1 MVNNKK
7 SILVFGGSDYQLS
20 LIKKC
25 KMIGLFTVAIDPN
38 PEAEAQSYVDAFEV
52 VGGQDFEKTCAV
64 IEKHNINAIITAATD
79 KPLVMM
85 ARVAQK
91 YNLSFYSKETAILA
105 TNKFLMK
112 EKFIE
117 NNIPCAQGR
126 LIESIPED
134 MNFPIVVKPIDNSGS
149 RGVILCDNRAKAEKV
164 FEEAKAH
171 TRQSKLMAEEVVEGT
186 EYSIESLH
194 YNGKTKIIQ
203 ITEKIVTPLPY
214 FIELGHIQPGE
225 ISNEIYTKLENLM
238 SEVST
243 VFGFDNCGSHNEVK
257 IQGDKITLIEVSPR
271 IGGDFISSLLVE
283 SSTGISMEKALIE
296 ISLGQEPNIPS
307 LTNQASGI
315 FFFHFKEGILKSIN
329 NIEEI
334 LNLSEVV
341 YYKLDLKPGDEIPKI
356 TIGSDRYGY
365 VILKADNRE
374 KLLNLK
380 KEIFSAIHTEIE

>member
-1 MVNNKK
+1 MLNNKK

-20 LIKKC
+20 IIKKC
-25 KMIGLFTVAIDPN
+25 KILGLFTVVIDPN
-38 PEAEAQSYVDAFEV
+38 PEAEAQSYANAFEV
-52 VGGQDFEKTCAV
+52 VGGQDFEKTCGV
-64 IEKHNINAIITAATD
+64 IEKYNINAIITAATD

-85 ARVAQK
+85 ARVAKK
-91 YNLSFYSKETAILA
+91 YDLNFYSEETAMLA

-112 EKFIE
+112 ERFIE
-117 NNIPCAQGR
+117 NNMPCAQGI
-126 LIESIPED
+126 LIESVPADIK
-134 MNFPIVVKPIDNSGS
+134 FPIVIKPIDNSGS
-149 RGVILCDNRAKAEKV
+149 RGVIYCDNKLKAEQV
-164 FEEAKAH
+164 LEEVKAH
-171 TRQSKLMAEEVVEGT
+171 TRQSKVMAEEVIEGI

-225 ISNEIYTKLENLM
+225 LSSKIYTKLENLM
-238 SEVST
+238 SEVSN

-283 SSTGISMEKALIE
+283 SSTGISIEKALIE
-296 ISLGQEPNIPS
+296 ILLGQDPNIPPS
-307 LTNQASGI
+307 TNQASGI
-315 FFFHFKEGILKSIN
+315 FFFHFKQGILKSIN

-334 LNLSEVV
+334 LNLPEVV
-341 YYKLDLKPGDEIPKI
+341 YYKFDLKPGDEIPRIKLG
-356 TIGSDRYGY
+356 TDRYGY
-365 VILKADNRE
+365 VILKTENRE

-380 KEIFSAIHTEIE
+380 HEIFSAIHTEIE